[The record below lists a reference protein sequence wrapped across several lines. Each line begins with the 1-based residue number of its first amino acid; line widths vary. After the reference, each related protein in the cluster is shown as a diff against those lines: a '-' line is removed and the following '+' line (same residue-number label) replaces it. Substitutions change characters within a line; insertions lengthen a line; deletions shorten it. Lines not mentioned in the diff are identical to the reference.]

1 MEEIYINVEYP
12 KPISQT
18 PAEHQGSTS
27 SKKMHHVGVLMGLLN
42 VLLLIG
48 LIVLGVRSH
57 DLTSDFS
64 TIHDNLTES
73 LQASNDQLDFMT
85 EERNVLNTNL
95 TEMSKELNRLQ
106 VLLKEKIGCPRGWT
120 VFTGSCYLLS
130 TKSGSWDEGRE
141 DCRNQGADLAVIEND
156 DEQAFL
162 STVNKNDAWIGLTDK
177 ETEGLWQWVDGS
189 PLHLQYVFAFIL
201 CAENNS
207 LFTV

>member
-18 PAEHQGSTS
+18 PAEHQG
-27 SKKMHHVGVLMGLLN
+27 KRDKMHHVGVLMGLLN

-48 LIVLGVRSH
+48 LIVLGVRC
-57 DLTSDFS
+57 
-64 TIHDNLTES
+64 ES
-73 LQASNDQLDFMT
+73 
-85 EERNVLNTNL
+85 E
-95 TEMSKELNRLQ
+95 
-106 VLLKEKIGCPRGWT
+106 IGCPRGWT

-189 PLHLQYVFAFIL
+189 PLHLQYWLENQPDNGGSRLQRWGEEDCAHTSNPKAFWNDLSCSASKMWICEKL
-201 CAENNS
+201 VA
-207 LFTV
+207 

>member
-18 PAEHQGSTS
+18 PAEHQGKRDVESNLYPFEAELIAFTFICIGSTS

-48 LIVLGVRSH
+48 LIVLGVR
-57 DLTSDFS
+57 L
-64 TIHDNLTES
+64 
-73 LQASNDQLDFMT
+73 
-85 EERNVLNTNL
+85 
-95 TEMSKELNRLQ
+95 
-106 VLLKEKIGCPRGWT
+106 
-120 VFTGSCYLLS
+120 FTGSCYLLS

-189 PLHLQYVFAFIL
+189 PLHLQYWLENQPDNGGSRLQRWGEEDCAHTSNPKAFWNDLSCSASKMWICEKL
-201 CAENNS
+201 VA
-207 LFTV
+207 